1 MALRLYVSIDLPFS
15 SFLLDIFYLRP
26 LYMKILFFHRKM
38 GVKIHA
44 LYRRDP
50 VRIDDIYRK

>member
-26 LYMKILFFHRKM
+26 LYMKLLFFHRKM

-44 LYRRDP
+44 LCRRDH
-50 VRIDDIYRK
+50 IIIYDIYRK

>member
-26 LYMKILFFHRKM
+26 LYMKILFFSPKNGCKDSCVIPKGLH
-38 GVKIHA
+38 
-44 LYRRDP
+44 DN
-50 VRIDDIYRK
+50 